1 MLGHLRSKALESFK
15 TRLEQ
20 SMQKGE
26 GFADSVRACAQSCLA
41 EFDKGCEASVR
52 STKLTEMI
60 AKYEKQLIDVLADEV
75 QSLFE
80 AGETDTWLSVRNL
93 LESKTKIAISEISN
107 VVVGLKLHKS
117 EIDTKLE
124 HLRENARNVVKRKA
138 REAAAAERVLTR
150 MKDRFTQVFNPDENS
165 KPRIWTREKNIDEIE
180 RNALSAS
187 LKILS
192 TMAAIRLDKMTDEIE
207 HLLFSSLMDESG
219 DIPSSQ
225 RTGITPDP
233 LASNTWEE
241 VSPNDTLLT
250 PMKCKSL
257 WMEFKE
263 DMKYTVNQ
271 ARSHQEALRIVRR
284 KIKIVVRDS
293 GGSSDHSSGATSSHE
308 DSCKAGGGSN
318 FESSMEVLPVLR
330 DLGMEVVEMLK
341 ETVLMALRSLQPEM
355 VGTVIALVATPSISR
370 QQY

>member
-1 MLGHLRSKALESFK
+1 MLGTLSDPLILFFGFGALSDAAIRQSKWNALK
-15 TRLEQ
+15 
-20 SMQKGE
+20 
-26 GFADSVRACAQSCLA
+26 VR
-41 EFDKGCEASVR
+41 E
-52 STKLTEMI
+52 KLKCDMSSEMVAI
-60 AKYEKQLIDVLADEV
+60 HEKQLTDVLADEV
-75 QSLFE
+75 QSLIE

-107 VVVGLKLHKS
+107 VVVGFKLHKS

-150 MKDRFTQVFNPDENS
+150 MKDRFTQVFNPNENS
-165 KPRIWTREKNIDEIE
+165 KPRLWTREKNIDEIE

-284 KIKIVVRDS
+284 KIKIVV
-293 GGSSDHSSGATSSHE
+293 GIVGAAVGLPPAMKIAARPE
-308 DSCKAGGGSN
+308 VAAILKPVRILLVAILKDIA
-318 FESSMEVLPVLR
+318 MEVLPVLR